1 MAIASKKNS
10 ALSPLSALLN
20 AESSTSPG
28 LFFVLLGF
36 LISLLFLFSYRI
48 LSKGSSR
55 LDLKGHPLT
64 RAVADLETLQTPFRT
79 RTLQG
84 NPSSFAA
91 RPGVPD
97 SLRTQSMAGLANLGN
112 PSPDPEDEP
121 SLSGHFVH
129 LHGENPEIRARGP
142 SDPESNVRLA
152 ALETRI
158 LTGATRAY
166 PRISLLKL
174 DNDRFRSKIRHREK
188 GLLTF
193 SFIILGLG
201 SLLSLTLF
209 VLALV
214 LGRNKQKTVRREDL
228 LNGLL
233 SSTTNGI
240 ILKDLEGKW
249 IDLSP
254 RVSSLLNLS
263 DNPSDILGKT
273 DEDIVAL
280 YPHIAPFVAENHLLD
295 PLTLLRRTSFQSTV
309 SLPGTESLSRHILID
324 RAPFFSRQKEIL
336 GTITTIIDMT
346 DRIILEDLQ
355 KALAHIASIGLEI
368 HDPQEFLVQVCR
380 ILADHS
386 DFLLVW
392 TTKLPDPP
400 GSERGGGLHLEN
412 FMSRGPRFLPPASL
426 PVDIGGTGSDL
437 LADNG
442 QTIDSWVFE
451 NGQPRIDSDLTL
463 SLFSGKFPFF
473 APDPRENS
481 GPFPLTMAVYPLF
494 QEGRVSGTLGVLSRG
509 HRSLSPQVEEIL
521 SRLSVSITL
530 ALENFHSSLGRR
542 QAEKRSLLL
551 KNYYDALSKVATLL
565 LSLPPPEILL
575 DSVCRILAETGNAS
589 TCWIRMENFDR
600 GSVAL
605 PYHAGCLDDSRMLLL
620 ERMANAPETL
630 ASQGF
635 SREALRT
642 RKPMVLN
649 DLNLS
654 AGTWK
659 PSRFLLDQD
668 IFSLCSLPISERE
681 ESTLALVVGG
691 DRPGYF
697 TPELITLLSR
707 LAENISFG
715 IDNYGRELHRQQN
728 TKKTE
733 RLKNIYQAL
742 SDTNEILLTHRNPD
756 SVFETLCRTIIFYS
770 HAHTAGIYLLNK
782 ESQTCKLVA
791 WDGPTPD
798 TMPTLTPSADDA
810 FPDGKEVFGMAI
822 RSGTSQTLNLE
833 DLRSMTTP
841 ALRLL
846 FEQLDVRSTGV
857 FPIRR
862 GGEVFGLLLLTST
875 EAFFFDEELRR
886 LIDRMVLNISFS
898 LDLFDREETRKERE
912 NTILH
917 QSLHDMLT
925 GLPNRLHFSRKI
937 EEAIFH
943 SAQTGLS
950 FGVGII
956 DIDNFKEINDRLGHK
971 TGDSL
976 LKEVAKRLQ
985 ESLRPI
991 DVLARLGGDE
1001 FGILVRDLNLP
1012 HLPGEDSRDPSPLLS
1027 SLLQSLINSMDSPF
1041 HVGDET
1047 IPGVSMSIGVA
1058 LFPDQGNSAEV
1069 LMKRSD
1075 LALYD
1080 SKNRQGGVWTLFSSD
1095 LETRLERTFMIRSD
1109 FDRALES
1116 DEILLYAQPQTSLE
1130 TGLPNGIEVLV
1141 RWNHPRKGLLTPG
1154 AFIQEVENS
1163 PSLIRKLGL
1172 SILERSLAQAALW
1185 REMGLD
1191 VPVAVNI
1198 GARHFLDPHFT
1209 EDVSRILLAHSN
1221 VPPSSLQIEITESAT
1236 LSDFKTVQSIL
1247 THLRSIGVEVALD
1260 DFGTGHASLS
1270 YLQKIPADTIKMDL
1284 QFVRDILVDPKD
1296 LAIVAGTLTTA
1307 RLLKLK
1313 TVAEG
1318 VETPQHAVV
1327 LMKLGCRAGQGYG
1340 IAPPMPA
1347 KDVVGWLRDFSP
1359 DPLMSEWSDRPWSRR
1374 NIQNLAIYMEH
1385 HRRSEELYYRIR
1397 REAGGSV
1404 PGEKSPR
1411 EPECPLSLWVK
1422 GKGSQLFE
1430 GSPLFLEL
1438 VDLHHAAH
1446 GLARNMESLLRNRR
1460 AADAL
1465 PMISEHMELNEGLLR
1480 AMEDLGP
1487 EEVS

>member
-1 MAIASKKNS
+1 MAIASKKNPAIS
-10 ALSPLSALLN
+10 TLS
-20 AESSTSPG
+20 
-28 LFFVLLGF
+28 VLLDAERPRGF
-36 LISLLFLFSYRI
+36 SLFIVLFIVPLLFLFSCQI
-48 LSKGSSR
+48 LSKESSGGTLQER
-55 LDLKGHPLT
+55 TLT
-64 RAVADLETLQTPFRT
+64 RSVDDFKTIRTTFRT
-79 RTLQG
+79 RTPQG
-84 NPSSFAA
+84 YLSSLNA
-91 RPGVPD
+91 RSGVPD
-97 SLRTQSMAGLANLGN
+97 SLRTQSMAGLVNLGN
-112 PSPDPEDEP
+112 LFLDPEGEQ
-121 SLSGHFVH
+121 SMSGLFVWQQRKN
-129 LHGENPEIRARGP
+129 LEFRARGLN
-142 SDPESNVRLA
+142 DPEPKVHLA

-158 LTGATRAY
+158 LSDSTRTHHHFS
-166 PRISLLKL
+166 RLRRNI
-174 DNDRFRSKIRHREK
+174 DRFGNKIHFREK

-193 SFIILGLG
+193 SLFTLGLG
-201 SLLSLTLF
+201 SLLSLNLF
-209 VLALV
+209 F
-214 LGRNKQKTVRREDL
+214 RNLLIRKSKQESVKREDL
-228 LNGLL
+228 LDGLL

-249 IDLSP
+249 IDFSP

-263 DNPSDILGKT
+263 ASPSDILGKT

-280 YPHIAPFVAENHLLD
+280 YPHIGPFVAENHLLD
-295 PLTLLRRTSFQSTV
+295 PLALSKKTSFQSTV
-309 SLPGTESLSRHILID
+309 SLPGKEPLKRHFLID
-324 RAPFFSRQKEIL
+324 RAPFYSRQKEIL

-355 KALAHIASIGLEI
+355 KAMSHIASIGLEI
-368 HDPQEFLVQVCR
+368 HDPQEFLAQVCR
-380 ILADHS
+380 ILADYS

-392 TTKLPDPP
+392 TTKLQDAS
-400 GSERGGGLHLEN
+400 GSEPGVGFLHLEN
-412 FMSRGPRFLPPASL
+412 FLSREPRLLLPSSL
-426 PVDIGGTGSDL
+426 PVAIGGIGSDL

-442 QTIDSWVFE
+442 QPIDSWVFDH
-451 NGQPRIDSDLTL
+451 GQPGINSELTL
-463 SLFSGKFPFF
+463 SHFSGKFPFF
-473 APDPRENS
+473 APDPRENAVHL
-481 GPFPLTMAVYPLF
+481 PLSMAVYPLF
-494 QEGRVSGTLGVLSRG
+494 REGRVSGTLGVLSPG

-530 ALENFHSSLGRR
+530 ALENFHSNLGRKL
-542 QAEKRSLLL
+542 AEKRSLLL

-565 LSLPPPEILL
+565 LSLPPPGILL

-589 TCWIRMENFDR
+589 TCWIRMENLSK
-600 GSVAL
+600 GSVTL
-605 PYHAGCLDDSRMLLL
+605 PYHAGCLDNPRMLLL
-620 ERMANAPETL
+620 EKMANDPETL
-630 ASQGF
+630 ASRGF
-635 SREALRT
+635 SREAIRT
-642 RKPMVLN
+642 QKPMVLN

-659 PSRFLLDQD
+659 PSRFLLEQK
-668 IFSLCSLPISERE
+668 IFSLCSLPISEGG
-681 ESTLALVVGG
+681 ESTLALVVCG
-691 DRPGYF
+691 DRPDYF
-697 TPELITLLSR
+697 TPELIALLSR
-707 LAENISFG
+707 LADNISFG

-742 SDTNEILLTHRNPD
+742 SDTNEILLTQRNPD

-770 HAHTAGIYLLNK
+770 HAHTAGIYLLDK
-782 ESQTCKLVA
+782 ESQTGKLVA
-791 WDGPTPD
+791 WDGPTPGN
-798 TMPTLTPSADDA
+798 MPILTPSSDNS
-810 FPDGKEVFGMAI
+810 FPDFKEVFEMVI

-833 DLRSMTTP
+833 DLHSVMTP

-846 FEQLDVRSTGV
+846 FEQLDVRSTGI

-862 GGEVFGLLLLTST
+862 GGEIFGVLLLTST
-875 EAFFFDEELRR
+875 EPSFFDEELQG

-898 LDLFDREETRKERE
+898 LDLFDQEETRKERE

-937 EEAIFH
+937 EEAIFQ
-943 SAQTGLS
+943 STRTGPS

-976 LKEVAKRLQ
+976 LKEVANRLR
-985 ESLRPI
+985 EGLRPT

-1001 FGILVRDLNLP
+1001 FGILVRDVGPSKLP
-1012 HLPGEDSRDPSPLLS
+1012 EEDSTEPSPLPS
-1027 SLLQSLINSMDSPF
+1027 SLLQGLINSMDSPF
-1041 HVGDET
+1041 RVGDET

-1130 TGLPNGIEVLV
+1130 SGLPNGIEVLV

-1172 SILERSLAQAALW
+1172 AILERSLAQAALW

-1209 EDVSRILLAHSN
+1209 EDVSRILVNHSN

-1236 LSDFKTVQSIL
+1236 LSDFKAVQSIL

-1318 VETPQHAVV
+1318 VETPQHAVI

-1340 IAPPMPA
+1340 IARPMPA
-1347 KDVVGWLRDFSP
+1347 KDIIGWHRDFSP
-1359 DPLMSEWSDRPWSRR
+1359 DPLMSEWFDRPWSRR
-1374 NIQNLAIYMEH
+1374 NIQNLASYMEH
-1385 HRRSEELYYRIR
+1385 HRRSEDLYYRIR
-1397 REAGGSV
+1397 RSAGGNA

-1411 EPECPLSLWVK
+1411 EPECPLSLWIR
-1422 GKGSQLFE
+1422 GKGSQLFG

-1438 VDLHHAAH
+1438 VDLHRTAL
-1446 GLARNMESLLRNRR
+1446 GLARNMEFLLRNRQ

-1487 EEVS
+1487 EEIS